1 MALWNGLG
9 QAATV
14 AQLAGVDAGGL
25 ISMIIQA
32 VQTVHRN
39 REECRQLVHHV
50 MMISD
55 LLQMLQQS
63 EMMQR
68 SEIRRPLEGLEDTL
82 RQAYMLVTSC
92 QQSNAMYRFMAG
104 NQAQKFRDIRDRID
118 SYLRIY
124 PLISHIDTRYF
135 LTGLYSRAAHPPG
148 TQQPGCRNAEVLR
161 NKKHPFRWLVQWAQR
176 QPVQLVQREPSAQ
189 ESTFELIDHE
199 PKVFNFSELVAS
211 TDNFLYMLGRGGY
224 GSVYKGVL
232 PNGADVVIKFGNRYS
247 GDKLHEFLN
256 EVQIVPK
263 LQHANIIKFLGFCS
277 EGDNKILV
285 YEYMPRGSL
294 QDIIDGIFH
303 LNYLRFMLSSHFSS
317 VVTVAELKAGVNLAW
332 PLCFRII
339 EGITQGLVYLH
350 QHSRLH
356 VVHADIKPSNILL
369 DCDMT
374 PRIADFGTAEV
385 LSSEE
390 DEKETST
397 VKGSM

>member
-1 MALWNGLG
+1 M
-9 QAATV
+9 
-14 AQLAGVDAGGL
+14 
-25 ISMIIQA
+25 
-32 VQTVHRN
+32 
-39 REECRQLVHHV
+39 
-50 MMISD
+50 
-55 LLQMLQQS
+55 
-63 EMMQR
+63 
-68 SEIRRPLEGLEDTL
+68 
-82 RQAYMLVTSC
+82 
-92 QQSNAMYRFMAG
+92 
-104 NQAQKFRDIRDRID
+104 
-118 SYLRIY
+118 
-124 PLISHIDTRYF
+124 
-135 LTGLYSRAAHPPG
+135 
-148 TQQPGCRNAEVLR
+148 
-161 NKKHPFRWLVQWAQR
+161 
-176 QPVQLVQREPSAQ
+176 
-189 ESTFELIDHE
+189 
-199 PKVFNFSELVAS
+199 AS

-294 QDIIDGIFH
+294 QDIID
-303 LNYLRFMLSSHFSS
+303 
-317 VVTVAELKAGVNLAW
+317 ELKAGVNLAW

-385 LSSEE
+385 LSSE

-397 VKGSM
+397 VKGMATLILNFIGESLFQPRVMCMASVSLYLI